1 MRLYSKFWLKRFS
14 IYLYKEQLD
23 KILSNLIGAE
33 YDFQQGNVVDEVQ
46 EVTSEESLTDWRLLK
61 GDFCIYTG
69 KEIMLK

>member
-1 MRLYSKFWLKRFS
+1 MRLYSKLWLKRFS

-46 EVTSEESLTDWRLLK
+46 EVTSEESLTNWRLLK

-69 KEIMLK
+69 KEIMLT

>member
-1 MRLYSKFWLKRFS
+1 MRLYSKLWLKRFS

-33 YDFQQGNVVDEVQ
+33 YDFQQGNLVDEVQ
-46 EVTSEESLTDWRLLK
+46 EVTSEESLTNWRLLK

-69 KEIMLK
+69 KEIMLT

>member
-1 MRLYSKFWLKRFS
+1 MRLYSKLWLKHFS

-69 KEIMLK
+69 KEIMLT

>member
-1 MRLYSKFWLKRFS
+1 MRLYSKLWLKRFS
-14 IYLYKEQLD
+14 IYLYKEQLE

>member
-1 MRLYSKFWLKRFS
+1 MRLYSKLWLKHFS